1 MPDLTAEEIAARAL
15 KPAKAAGDGQSAEQ
29 VPIPDQI
36 EAAKFKAAN
45 ETTDGVKRSGIR
57 MIRCI
62 PPGAAGC

>member
-36 EAAKFKAAN
+36 AAAKFAAAN
-45 ETTDGVKRSGIR
+45 SPTPRTSGIR
-57 MIRCI
+57 LIRTL
-62 PPGAAGC
+62 PPGTTGC